1 MVYLSVSVSV
11 ASLCPTSA
19 LSPALDL
26 QRDRRL
32 ASLILVVLS
41 CLQSNDEAS
50 PPRSHLSSHAFSC
63 SVGLVFEGSSGERAR
78 LLRSSGYPPGIK
90 SHILTGAACLWEA
103 GQDDLLQKEEFAD
116 PPSPDPLIG
125 AKPVKLSVAHVAKR
139 EDLTGAF
146 VNLRPE
152 AALCLISF
160 QLWKSMSLLEEALS
174 QKDVRAASPVVC
186 RGD

>member
-1 MVYLSVSVSV
+1 MRHIGS
-11 ASLCPTSA
+11 SLLLCFCDLTSGWPGF
-19 LSPALDL
+19 SGRVMPSHQSKDKT
-26 QRDRRL
+26 
-32 ASLILVVLS
+32 SL
-41 CLQSNDEAS
+41 
-50 PPRSHLSSHAFSC
+50 PFSHLSSHVFSWFI
-63 SVGLVFEGSSGERAR
+63 GLVFEESSGERAQ
-78 LLRSSGYPPGIK
+78 LPQSSGYPPGIK
-90 SHILTGAACLWEA
+90 SHILIGAACLWEA

-160 QLWKSMSLLEEALS
+160 QLWKSLSLLEEALS

-186 RGD
+186 CGD